1 MLTSSTTNSCAT
13 NLPTKPILSHCKVR
27 FFETSSEV
35 KSQPLSILSA
45 A

>member
-1 MLTSSTTNSCAT
+1 MLTSLTTNSCAL

-27 FFETSSEV
+27 FFETSGEI